1 MPRRRRS
8 VLPTGKLP
16 ADLLAR
22 LLDRYTSGAP
32 GLIQGPATGEDAA
45 VIACHRGWIAFKADP
60 ITFAG
65 ADLGAYAVDVN
76 ANDLATRGARPKW
89 FLMTLLLPEKK
100 TRAADVERVFK
111 DVHRACKRLGVTLC
125 GGHTEITAGL
135 ERPILAGAM
144 LGTPL
149 VRRAL
154 RTADARTGD
163 RLLLSKGI
171 ALEGTSV
178 LASSLK
184 RRLSRRCSA
193 NLLRRASRLLR
204 QPGISVVRE
213 ARLALSAGGVRAMHD
228 PTEGGLATAL
238 HEMADAAGVGL
249 EIDGDQIPVLRETRA
264 LCELLGVDPLGTL
277 ASGALLVSAA
287 PRRAAAILTRWR
299 RAGIAGACI
308 GSIVPRARG
317 RRLRTHGRLR
327 PLPRFERD
335 EVARLL
341 GGG

>member
-1 MPRRRRS
+1 MPHRRHT

-22 LLDRYTSGAP
+22 LLGRYTPGAP

-100 TRAADVERVFK
+100 TRAADVERIFK

-178 LASSLK
+178 LASSLE